1 MTRGHFY
8 GAACLTLALAL
19 AGCGGRESL
28 KPLQNQALP
37 AVPTGAKTA
46 PTAAQLMSPTMQSRP
61 QRNVELLTQS
71 QEREDD
77 TFDLP
82 PEHKP
87 Q

>member
-1 MTRGHFY
+1 MTRACLFA
-8 GAACLTLALAL
+8 AACMTLAL

-28 KPLQNQALP
+28 KPLPNQALP
-37 AVPTGAKTA
+37 ALPTGAKTA
-46 PTAAQLMSPTMQSRP
+46 PTAAQLMSPSMQARP

-71 QEREDD
+71 QERADD